1 MMKPIDRN
9 GQEVHVGDEV
19 KIVKLKYDALN
30 NLSDETQEK
39 VKSMIGGTFEVNEI
53 DEYGG
58 VWVHK
63 EWWNEK
69 GDECVSHGLSLSTDE
84 MELVS

>member
-1 MMKPIDRN
+1 MRKPIDRN
-9 GQEVHVGDEV
+9 GQEVYVGDEV
-19 KIVKLKYDALN
+19 KIVKLKYDTLN

-69 GDECVSHGLSLSTDE
+69 GDECESHGLSLSTDE